1 MQFAQRLANFKT
13 NVFADM
19 GKAKTRATAMGKQ
32 VIDLS
37 LGSSDLPVEPHIIR
51 AIAESLEDPSTYG
64 YLLHDGTRKFREA
77 VAKWYTNSYGVSVDP
92 QSEVLTLIGSQEGT
106 AHLPLVVLN
115 PGDYALLLDPG
126 YPSHSGGVYLA
137 NGKIHPLI
145 LRACNSFLPD
155 FSEIPLS
162 VLQQAKLMI
171 LSYPHNPT
179 TATATKGFF
188 EEALDFCDKWN
199 IVLAHDFP
207 YMDMVYEG
215 IEKPPSILQIDREKR
230 RSIEFFTFSKSYNMG
245 GLRIGFAIG
254 NSKLIEGLSQVKAA
268 IDFNQY
274 LGIINGAI
282 VALNSPS
289 ENIKKTVNIFEQRRD
304 RLLNTLSDYNWQI
317 PSPISTMYV
326 WAKIPEKI
334 SLSSLEFCLQLVE
347 STGVA
352 LSPGSGF
359 GQAGE
364 GYVRFALVKDGDTLE
379 LAAHKIASF
388 LAGLI

>member
-19 GKAKTRATAMGKQ
+19 GKAKTIARAMGKQ

-37 LGSSDLPVEPHIIR
+37 LGSSDLAVEPHIIR

-77 VAKWYTNSYGVSVDP
+77 VAKWYTNSYGVYVDP

>member
-19 GKAKTRATAMGKQ
+19 GKAKTIARAMGKQ

-37 LGSSDLPVEPHIIR
+37 LGSSDLAVEPHIIR

>member
-19 GKAKTRATAMGKQ
+19 GKAKTRARAMGKQ

-64 YLLHDGTRKFREA
+64 YLLHDGTRKFREE
-77 VAKWYTNSYGVSVDP
+77 VAKWYTNSYGVYVDP

-137 NGKIHPLI
+137 NGKIHPLV
-145 LRACNSFLPD
+145 LRAQNSFLPD

-254 NSKLIEGLSQVKAA
+254 NSQLIEGLSQVKAT

-364 GYVRFALVKDGDTLE
+364 GYVRFALVRDSDTLE